1 MPIALDDPLTA
12 SEHKALARFLAK
24 CASGVTPNLE
34 ALDGFF
40 CALIVGPDVVLPSE
54 YLPLVLGDH
63 NRFDD
68 GEEANHVLPL
78 LMRHWNTIAQTLN
91 QGEVYDL
98 YLLKQTPM
106 RRTGADWADAFMR
119 GVELRYDLWRRL
131 IDSKEHGQAILPMML
146 LAQEKDP
153 ELEPLLKP
161 MPRATRNEMLAN
173 MTIGLAAIHRY
184 FRERS
189 PGSGRRTGRVE
200 PIRRSAPKFGR
211 NTPCPCGSGKK
222 FKACCGAG
230 GTPLH

>member
-12 SEHKALARFLAK
+12 SEHKALATFLAK

-63 NRFDD
+63 NHFDD
-68 GEEANHVLPL
+68 GEEANRVLPL

-91 QGEVYDL
+91 QSEVYDL
-98 YLLKQTPM
+98 YLLKTTPI

-119 GVELRYDLWRRL
+119 GVELRYDLWRPL

-161 MPRATRNEMLAN
+161 MPRATRNEMLAK

-189 PGSGRRTGRVE
+189 AGSARRTGRVE
-200 PIRRSAPKFGR
+200 PNRRSAPKVGR
-211 NTPCPCGSGKK
+211 NMPCPCGSGKK
-222 FKACCGAG
+222 FKACCGTG
-230 GTPLH
+230 RTPLH